1 MERPELDRWL
11 LDSAEVLSEEENR
24 LETLKVALDINSI
37 QDSLADDVE
46 LGLLTIEEANILL
59 NNWREQYGA

>member
-24 LETLKVALDINSI
+24 LETLKTALDINSI

>member
-24 LETLKVALDINSI
+24 LETLTTALDINSI

-59 NNWREQYGA
+59 NNWREQYEQ